1 MEKIFLI
8 KSISFYSAIISLV
21 VTIVFL
27 ILNSVTAEKVKVNL
41 NKANKKEVLKLDDED
56 WTKSFSETN
65 DLSTSKSNPK
75 KQLEKSDTK
84 IKSNTNKTDKTK
96 TNKFELKDL

>member
-56 WTKSFSETN
+56 WTKSFAETN
-65 DLSTSKSNPK
+65 DLSASKSDSK